1 MKGINLS
8 KTIGKNIKNA
18 IKESNLSQEEV
29 SKKIGISRQTL
40 NNYINGITL
49 IDFEKLLDVANLTG
63 RNIDFLQN
71 QSIIWKLQIQ
81 VRYLYR

>member
-29 SKKIGISRQTL
+29 SKR
-40 NNYINGITL
+40 
-49 IDFEKLLDVANLTG
+49 
-63 RNIDFLQN
+63 
-71 QSIIWKLQIQ
+71 
-81 VRYLYR
+81 

>member
-63 RNIDFLQN
+63 RNIDFFYKTN
-71 QSIIWKLQIQ
+71 QLFRNYKF
-81 VRYLYR
+81 R